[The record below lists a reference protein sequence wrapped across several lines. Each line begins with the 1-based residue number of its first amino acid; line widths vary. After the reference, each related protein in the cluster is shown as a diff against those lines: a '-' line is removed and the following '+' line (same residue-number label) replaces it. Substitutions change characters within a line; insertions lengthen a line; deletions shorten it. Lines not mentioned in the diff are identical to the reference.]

1 MEIHHYI
8 QDWKSYKRIII
19 VSDKGSVFIDISQ
32 KSLYTLCNSV
42 KSEIWGLFVEETF
55 RNKGIAKK
63 LIQYAENIIRQFK
76 ESYIA
81 IVWNNSTPLW
91 VLEWYKK
98 CGYKFCKYLNNTDTL
113 LIKEIKN

>member
-32 KSLYTLCNSV
+32 QSLYTLCNSV
-42 KSEIWGLFVEETF
+42 KSEIWGLFVEEPF

-63 LIQYAENIIRQFK
+63 LIQYAENIIKQFK

-98 CGYKFCKYLNNTDTL
+98 IGYKFCKYLNNTDIL
-113 LIKEIKN
+113 LIKEINK

>member
-1 MEIHHYI
+1 MEIHYYI

-32 KSLYTLCNSV
+32 KSLYNFCNSV

-63 LIQYAENIIRQFK
+63 LMQYAENIIRQFK

-98 CGYKFCKYLNNTDTL
+98 SGYKFCKYLNNTDTL
-113 LIKEIKN
+113 LIKEINN